1 MYHLCMEEASVS
13 EKGEGD
19 GEITTGDQ
27 DLHILEI
34 GTIMEQGW
42 TPLIGMFRWQLD
54 SNWKQRSQFLSCNEE
69 WVEQGS
75 QDRKRN
81 GRHIAEG
88 LRANMSEKGKLN

>member
-13 EKGEGD
+13 EKGERD

-42 TPLIGMFRWQLD
+42 TPLIGMFR
-54 SNWKQRSQFLSCNEE
+54 
-69 WVEQGS
+69 
-75 QDRKRN
+75 
-81 GRHIAEG
+81 
-88 LRANMSEKGKLN
+88 